1 MLYGDITELIGNT
14 PLLRL
19 DPARHGIEGI
29 DLYAKLEFC
38 NPFGSVKDRI
48 AWGMLRD
55 DLGEISRRRQTLIEA
70 SSGNTAPPSC
80 ASTPGGA
87 WPTGPGTCRAQ

>member
-1 MLYGDITELIGNT
+1 MLYRDITELIGNT

-29 DLYAKLEFC
+29 ELYAKLESA

-48 AWGMLRD
+48 AWGMIRS
-55 DLGEISRRRQTLIEA
+55 DLGEIIRHGPRGTRRAGTARRRT
-70 SSGNTAPPSC
+70 GR
-80 ASTPGGA
+80 TP
-87 WPTGPGTCRAQ
+87 RALRMP